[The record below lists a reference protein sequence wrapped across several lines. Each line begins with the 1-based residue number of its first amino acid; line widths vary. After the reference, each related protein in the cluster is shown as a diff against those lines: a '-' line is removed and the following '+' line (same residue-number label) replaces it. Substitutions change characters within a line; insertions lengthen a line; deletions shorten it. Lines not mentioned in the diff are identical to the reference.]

1 MEMKIQWKKL
11 VASVLLPLGVGGL
24 SALLTGRG
32 MEAFE
37 SLNKP
42 PLSPPGWLFPVVW
55 TLLYIMMGL
64 AFYLVWAS
72 GNLERGEAAAYF
84 TQLFLNFFWS
94 IIFFG
99 FGQYLFAFVWL
110 VLLWLAV
117 AATAVLFGRRV
128 KAAGWLLVPYLLW
141 VAFAGYLNMGVYL
154 LN

>member
-72 GNLERGEAAAYF
+72 DNLKKGED
-84 TQLFLNFFWS
+84 
-94 IIFFG
+94 IVDIFF
-99 FGQYLFAFVWL
+99 YNV
-110 VLLWLAV
+110 V
-117 AATAVLFGRRV
+117 
-128 KAAGWLLVPYLLW
+128 
-141 VAFAGYLNMGVYL
+141 
-154 LN
+154 